1 MFDDEK
7 IKIVETMDNGYEYIT
22 IWVKLLCIAGKKN
35 EGGCIF
41 LVKELPLDQ
50 NMLARITGH
59 NPDVFK
65 SAIKLFE
72 GLGMISIFD
81 NGHLELNNWD
91 KYQNKLKS
99 YETVQEQNRIRQ
111 QAQRDKKAKEVQKKL
126 GTDNQQVTASRDES
140 RDVTHQEEKEE
151 REKEENKEEEE
162 TALPIQNFSNLP
174 PNPNSLSVGTKD
186 IPSPSPSSA
195 PLPPDVKSLGVKM
208 FDLLRS
214 KMRSE
219 MDDILSRTELDL
231 PTLSE
236 MFAEY
241 WIYNKGREFDAKN
254 WKGVVSSFQK
264 WFEVGG
270 NKELPKKEL
279 SAGINARGV
288 MEDIIEYVQKKKK
301 IEISNDEIVELKK
314 FLANTILTDEQLKID
329 VTKRFV
335 NGNAS
340 TWKYWLRIAQE
351 VQSEETYHRR
361 LNSKL

>member
-1 MFDDEK
+1 MRYSLHVNQIKALEWKMTLTEAIVFDYIVRSAAWKEKFILNNKLYYWVAKSKVLTDLPIVTDKQDTIYNIYKSLEKKGLIEYEIHNKKDLISIKVSSKEWDFQKNSDSNPTNNDENS
-7 IKIVETMDNGYEYIT
+7 DS
-22 IWVKLLCIAGKKN
+22 
-35 EGGCIF
+35 
-41 LVKELPLDQ
+41 
-50 NMLARITGH
+50 
-59 NPDVFK
+59 NPTNLGFK
-65 SAIKLFE
+65 SDKLPKNSDSNPTYKEVSLLKGE
-72 GLGMISIFD
+72 GLESSLQPSNSFSILPT
-81 NGHLELNNWD
+81 NSNSEIIG
-91 KYQNKLKS
+91 K
-99 YETVQEQNRIRQ
+99 T
-111 QAQRDKKAKEVQKKL
+111 KEVSDK
-126 GTDNQQVTASRDES
+126 
-140 RDVTHQEEKEE
+140 
-151 REKEENKEEEE
+151 
-162 TALPIQNFSNLP
+162 
-174 PNPNSLSVGTKD
+174 
-186 IPSPSPSSA
+186 PSPSNA
-195 PLPPDVKSLGVKM
+195 PLPPDVKNLGVKICSV
-208 FDLLRS
+208 LRA
-214 KMRSE
+214 KMRAE

-254 WKGVVSSFQK
+254 WKGLVSSFQK

>member
-1 MFDDEK
+1 
-7 IKIVETMDNGYEYIT
+7 MDNGYEYIT
-22 IWVKLLCIAGKKN
+22 IWVKLLCLAGKKN

-72 GLGMISIFD
+72 GLGMISVFD

-126 GTDNQQVTASRDES
+126 GTDNQQVIASRDES
-140 RDVTHQEEKEE
+140 RDVTLQEEKEE
-151 REKEENKEEEE
+151 REKEEKREEEE
-162 TALPIQNFSNLP
+162 DLQPSNSFSNLP
-174 PNPNSLSVGTKD
+174 DNSNSYSVGTKD
-186 IPSPSPSSA
+186 LPSPSPSNA
-195 PLPPDVKSLGVKM
+195 PLPPDIKTLGVKM
-208 FDLLRS
+208 CSLFRS
-214 KMRSE
+214 KMRAE

-241 WIYNKGREFDAKN
+241 WVYNKGRDFDPKN

-264 WFEVGG
+264 WFDVGG
-270 NKELPKKEL
+270 SKELPTK
-279 SAGINARGV
+279 
-288 MEDIIEYVQKKKK
+288 
-301 IEISNDEIVELKK
+301 EISNGIKGKTIMEEIIEIVRKKKGIEMTSDEAVAVKK
-314 FLANTILTDEQLKID
+314 FLAETILTDEQLKME
-329 VTKRFV
+329 VTRRFLM
-335 NGNAS
+335 GGGT
-340 TWKYWLRIAQE
+340 TWKTWLSIAGN
-351 VQSEETYHRR
+351 VHSEEMYHRR
-361 LNSKL
+361 LNGKV